1 MRNSIVLLGITFAIS
16 LFGQQNDSLQT
27 ADSLK
32 SKPNF
37 GLYPKPL
44 ISPLKP
50 SFGIKA
56 PNKYDS
62 GLMLGKPYTPKTDI
76 QRMDLRQSQFY
87 TPYLTKKMHLI
98 DMGRDPGTFW
108 LSPYTVAFL
117 GLAMLE
123 RYYLH
128 EHFVEMFSSKYLL
141 PEQIIEGE
149 KYWEILDALWVQE
162 PQTLGELEK
171 NPAVGFRLRG
181 KELET
186 ALALLQKNGLIRSE
200 LLPNKTQQYYPLY
213 KKGKLKTLV
222 VRMLDNPDN
231 SDLSTRDGLNKVYS
245 HFVKK

>member
-1 MRNSIVLLGITFAIS
+1 MRNSIVLFGITIAIS

-32 SKPNF
+32 SKTYF
-37 GLYPKPL
+37 GLSPKPL

-56 PNKYDS
+56 ANKYDS
-62 GLMLGKPYTPKTDI
+62 GLMLGKPFIPKTDVH
-76 QRMDLRQSQFY
+76 RMDLRQSQFY
-87 TPYLTKKMHLI
+87 TPYQTRKLHLI

-108 LSPYTVAFL
+108 LSPYTVAFI

-128 EHFVEMFSSKYLL
+128 EHLVEMFSTKYLKA
-141 PEQIIEGE
+141 EQIIEGE
-149 KYWEILDALWVQE
+149 KYWEVLDALWVQE
-162 PQTLGELEK
+162 PQTLAELEK

-186 ALALLQKNGLIRSE
+186 ALAVLQKNGLIRSE
-200 LLPNKTQQYYPLY
+200 PLPNKVQQFYSLY
-213 KKGKLKTLV
+213 KKEELKTLV
-222 VRMLDNPDN
+222 VQMLDNADN
-231 SDLSTRDGLNKVYS
+231 SELSIRDGLNKVYS